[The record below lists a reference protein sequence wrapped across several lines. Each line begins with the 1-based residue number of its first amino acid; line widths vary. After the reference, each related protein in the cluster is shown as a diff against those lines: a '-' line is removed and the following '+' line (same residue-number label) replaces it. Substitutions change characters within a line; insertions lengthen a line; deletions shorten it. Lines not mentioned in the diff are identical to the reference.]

1 VKKRLAAENGFT
13 VLELIIA
20 VQLTLLVIGM
30 AYSSFLFAQRLYIK
44 WQQKTAAEQQYKL
57 ANEMVSVRLSQLSR
71 ITNAKPYLLEGV
83 TLKNLPITIK
93 LHEPF
98 LQNGS
103 PKSDGVYAR
112 FLYRVRDKSVW
123 EEEVTSEEQ
132 GSTIPIVAVMVEG
145 KIYTYGQVWPL
156 RIVQR
161 LVSREPI
168 IR

>member
-1 VKKRLAAENGFT
+1 MKKRLAAENGFT

-93 LHEPF
+93 LHVIF
-98 LQNGS
+98 CGGS
-103 PKSDGVYAR
+103 MTAR
-112 FLYRVRDKSVW
+112 NASGRVL
-123 EEEVTSEEQ
+123 VTMI
-132 GSTIPIVAVMVEG
+132 GI
-145 KIYTYGQVWPL
+145 
-156 RIVQR
+156 
-161 LVSREPI
+161 
-168 IR
+168 